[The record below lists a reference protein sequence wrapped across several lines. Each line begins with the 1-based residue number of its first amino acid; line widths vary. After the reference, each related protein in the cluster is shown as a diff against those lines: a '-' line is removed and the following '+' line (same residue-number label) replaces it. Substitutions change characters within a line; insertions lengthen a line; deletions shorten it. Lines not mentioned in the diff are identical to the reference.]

1 MAEAPADAL
10 ARNQLGV
17 GSIAFL
23 VLAAVAPVT
32 VAIVV
37 LPLAIAYGN
46 GGGTPVAVLVV
57 AAALLLFATGYA
69 QMTKELVNAGGFY
82 AIAVKGLGR
91 PAGLVTGL
99 IATIGYNAFVAG
111 ALGTIG
117 FFTGAVAL
125 PALFG
130 FEVHWYVAAV
140 VLFVIV
146 FLLARSGIHV
156 SAIVLGV
163 ALILEILL
171 LLAFAVAVLVQ
182 VGFDVTAF
190 TLSLSPE
197 ILVGGSIWIGLLM
210 VATAFIGFEATALFG
225 EEARE
230 PRKTIPRATYLAITV
245 IGVLHAFVAWAIVS
259 ATGIIDAQ
267 GTALEHLADGD
278 LTLVL
283 IDQYLGPVMGVVA
296 LVLLVVSLF
305 AAQLA
310 FHNSAAR
317 YLYALGRARVL
328 PEWLARTNAKGA
340 PQRGL
345 LVNLLF
351 ALVVAG
357 VFAVFVETDADGN
370 ALPPVLTLVP
380 VGLGFGTL
388 AVMIVQAIAALS
400 VVVYF
405 RRTRDP
411 RWWSTFVAP
420 GVGFLAL
427 LVFSIMALFNFTL
440 VAGSEAVY
448 VVVLPW
454 LLVAALVG
462 GLIYAWF
469 LRAKR
474 PEVYRS
480 LSDDLE
486 AFAEMPEDRSPGS
499 PGSPASPAS
508 PGER

>member
-1 MAEAPADAL
+1 MAETPTEAL

-17 GSIAFL
+17 GAIVFL

-32 VAIVV
+32 VGIVV
-37 LPLAIAYGN
+37 LPLAIATGN
-46 GGGTPVAVLVV
+46 GGGTPVAVVIV

-99 IATIGYNAFVAG
+99 IATIGYNGFVAG

-125 PALFG
+125 PTLFG
-130 FEVHWYVAAV
+130 FEVHWYVAGLV
-140 VLFVIV
+140 MFVIV

-156 SAIVLGV
+156 SAVVLGI

-171 LLAFAVAVLVQ
+171 LLVFAVAVLIQ
-182 VGFDVTAF
+182 KGFDIGAITQAF
-190 TLSLSPE
+190 SPG

-225 EEARE
+225 EEAKE
-230 PRKTIPRATYLAITV
+230 PRKTIPRATYLAIIT
-245 IGVLHAFVAWAIVS
+245 IGALHAFVAWAIVS
-259 ATGIIDAQ
+259 ATGVAEAQ
-267 GTALEHLADGD
+267 GVAQEHLADGD
-278 LTLVL
+278 LLLMLV
-283 IDQYLGPVMGVVA
+283 DQFLGPVMGIVA
-296 LVLLVVSLF
+296 LILLIVSLF

-328 PEWLARTNAKGA
+328 PRWLAKTNAKGA

-345 LVNLLF
+345 VVNLVF
-351 ALVVAG
+351 ALLVAG
-357 VFAVFVETDADGN
+357 IFAVAVETDPEGN
-370 ALPPVLTLVP
+370 PLPPVLTLVP

-405 RRTRDP
+405 RRRRDP
-411 RWWSTFVAP
+411 RLWTTFIAPSIGFVA
-420 GVGFLAL
+420 L
-427 LVFSIMALFNFTL
+427 LTFSIMALFNFTL
-440 VAGSEAVY
+440 VAGSEAAY
-448 VVVLPW
+448 VVALPW

-462 GLIYAWF
+462 GLVYAAV
-469 LRAKR
+469 LKSRYPR
-474 PEVYRS
+474 VYQG
-480 LSDDLE
+480 LADDLE
-486 AFAEMPEDRSPGS
+486 SFTELPEDHTMFRSH
-499 PGSPASPAS
+499 
-508 PGER
+508 

>member
-1 MAEAPADAL
+1 MTDVPTGAL

-17 GSIAFL
+17 SSIVFL
-23 VLAAVAPVT
+23 VLAAVAPLT

-37 LPLAIAYGN
+37 LPLAIAFGN
-46 GGGTPVAVLVV
+46 GGGTPVAVIIV
-57 AAALLLFATGYA
+57 AIALLLFAVGYA

-117 FFTGAVAL
+117 FFTGQVVL

-130 FEVHWYVAAV
+130 FEVNWFLCGF

-146 FLLARSGIHV
+146 FGLARTGIHV

-163 ALILEILL
+163 ALILEILVL
-171 LLAFAVAVLVQ
+171 VGFAFSVLVQ
-182 VGFDVTAF
+182 TGFDLAAF
-190 TLSLSPE
+190 TQAFSPE

-230 PRKTIPRATYLAITV
+230 PRKTIPRATYSAIII
-245 IGVLHAFVAWAIVS
+245 IGVMHAFVAWAIVS
-259 ATGIIDAQ
+259 ALGVQDAQ
-267 GTALEHLADGD
+267 GAALDQLASGD

-283 IDQYLGPVMGVVA
+283 IDKYLGPFVGAVA

-328 PEWLARTNAKGA
+328 PHWLARTNRKGA
-340 PQRGL
+340 PERALAVNLVFAL
-345 LVNLLF
+345 LVAGIF
-351 ALVVAG
+351 AVVA
-357 VFAVFVETDADGN
+357 ETDPEGN
-370 ALPPVLTLVP
+370 PLPPVLTLVP

-405 RRTRDP
+405 RRKRDP
-411 RWWSTFVAP
+411 RWWTTFVAP
-420 GVGFLAL
+420 GIGFIAL
-427 LVFSIMALFNFTL
+427 LVFSLMALFNFTL

-454 LLVAALVG
+454 LLVVALVG
-462 GLIYAWF
+462 GLAYAAF
-469 LRAKR
+469 LKAKK
-474 PEVYRS
+474 PEVYEG
-480 LSDDLE
+480 LETDLE
-486 AFAEMPEDRSPGS
+486 SFTELPEDHNLITQD
-499 PGSPASPAS
+499 
-508 PGER
+508 